1 MHILAISPASD
12 IILDVINA
20 ADPSSVREAHR
31 ALTQKAANGTQSAS
45 IEFSIARDGG
55 AAARTG
61 RGALS
66 PADDAMKTYRDF
78 EAMVLQ
84 TFVKSMLPQ
93 DAEEIFGEGTA
104 GEIWKGMMAE
114 HLGRMISEG
123 GGIGIA
129 EQLAPDGARVTAE
142 GRLVSPHTPDA
153 ARDRATMMLEELQ
166 RTTLNDWK
174 DIEGRERSEAADN
187 HA

>member
-12 IILDVINA
+12 IVLDVINA

-31 ALTQKAANGTQSAS
+31 ALTAKAANGAQSAS
-45 IEFSIARDGG
+45 IEFSIARDGNSASRIDRSG
-55 AAARTG
+55 M
-61 RGALS
+61 S
-66 PADDAMKTYRDF
+66 PSDDAMKTYRDF

-93 DAEEIFGEGTA
+93 DAEEMFGEGTA

-114 HLGRMISEG
+114 QLGRMISEG

-129 EQLAPDGARVTAE
+129 EQLAPNGERITAE
-142 GRLVSPHTPDA
+142 GRMVSPHTPDA

-174 DIEGRERSEAADN
+174 DLEGRERTEAAGKF
-187 HA
+187 A